1 MSCSSLRRSMNGRVA
16 SVLRRGP
23 DSTTGMGSS
32 RPRPRGSAFGSP
44 FPLADL
50 EDAQRRLGFVRH
62 HLGAP
67 RRTEHELRPYLAETV
82 DRREERADL
91 VLDQRADRTAHRRQA
106 VSDVDVAVV
115 LHIDLVHEA
124 EIDDV
129 DAELRVV
136 DLHQRLADVLLRH
149 GRNAALRGCVV
160 CLGLDVIGHAVSRRP
175 SGICLATS
183 VAQRE
188 RSQQGKGTA
197 DVASIRALIV
207 DDHPVTREGLRTA
220 LELSDDVIVVVGEAA
235 TGEEAVE
242 QARSLTPDVVFMDVR
257 MPGMDGIEA
266 TRRIKDAAPSTKVI
280 LITVDESRGAV
291 SEAIQ
296 AGVSGYLLK
305 DATPDALVDA
315 ARNAV
320 EGNAVIHPHLTKTFI
335 EEASTAGDEPRA
347 TPLSKREREILQKVA
362 DGATTRQVA
371 SDLGISPHTVKTH
384 LERIFE
390 KLGANDRAQAV
401 AIAIRTG
408 IVR

>member
-1 MSCSSLRRSMNGRVA
+1 
-16 SVLRRGP
+16 
-23 DSTTGMGSS
+23 
-32 RPRPRGSAFGSP
+32 
-44 FPLADL
+44 
-50 EDAQRRLGFVRH
+50 
-62 HLGAP
+62 
-67 RRTEHELRPYLAETV
+67 
-82 DRREERADL
+82 
-91 VLDQRADRTAHRRQA
+91 
-106 VSDVDVAVV
+106 VV
-115 LHIDLVHEA
+115 
-124 EIDDV
+124 
-129 DAELRVV
+129 
-136 DLHQRLADVLLRH
+136 
-149 GRNAALRGCVV
+149 
-160 CLGLDVIGHAVSRRP
+160 
-175 SGICLATS
+175 
-183 VAQRE
+183 
-188 RSQQGKGTA
+188 
-197 DVASIRALIV
+197 SIRALIV

-242 QARSLTPDVVFMDVR
+242 QARSLSPDVVFMDVR

-266 TRRIKDAAPSTKVI
+266 TRRIKDAAPDTKVI

-335 EEASTAGDEPRA
+335 EEASTADEPRA

-408 IVR
+408 IVH